1 MLLIYVIYSIKLN
14 LIQHFIYLISTPKA
28 LLHLVLAIQDQLIFV
43 TTEIKFRLPIRED
56 FMKSK

>member
-1 MLLIYVIYSIKLN
+1 M
-14 LIQHFIYLISTPKA
+14 YLISTPKA

-43 TTEIKFRLPIRED
+43 TTEIKFKLPIRED

>member
-1 MLLIYVIYSIKLN
+1 M
-14 LIQHFIYLISTPKA
+14 YLISTPKA

-43 TTEIKFRLPIRED
+43 ATEIKFRLPIRED